1 MPVLSIPILPNHQK
15 FQRYKLAEKV
25 KYIGTGRRKSSVA
38 RVALT
43 TPGNGI
49 IMINGQDIVDYIP
62 RDSLV
67 TVIKQPLVALEKETE
82 YDVEVNV
89 NGGGLS
95 GQSGAIRLGLSRAL
109 IKVNSDFRSLL
120 KSNGLL
126 TRDARKVER
135 KKPGQ
140 PGARKKFQFS
150 KR

>member
-1 MPVLSIPILPNHQK
+1 
-15 FQRYKLAEKV
+15 LADKAT
-25 KYIGTGRRKSSVA
+25 YIGIGRRKRSVA
-38 RVALT
+38 RVVLT
-43 TPGNGI
+43 SPGKGNI
-49 IMINGQDIVDYIP
+49 TINGLNIEDYIP

-67 TVIKQPLVALEKETE
+67 TMIKQPLVTLEQENG
-82 YDVEVNV
+82 YDINVNV
-89 NGGGLS
+89 SGGGLS

-109 IKVNSDFRSLL
+109 LNVNPDNRSLL

>member
-1 MPVLSIPILPNHQK
+1 
-15 FQRYKLAEKV
+15 LAEKAT
-25 KYIGTGRRKSSVA
+25 YIGTGRRKSSVA
-38 RVALT
+38 RVILT
-43 TPGNGI
+43 SPGKGDIVINGI
-49 IMINGQDIVDYIP
+49 SIEEYMP
-62 RDSLV
+62 RESLV
-67 TVIKQPLVALEKETE
+67 TVVKQPLVAVEKEST
-82 YDVEVNV
+82 YDIKASV

-109 IKVNSDFRSLL
+109 IELNSDNRSLL

-126 TRDARKVER
+126 TRDSRKVER

>member
-1 MPVLSIPILPNHQK
+1 MANKAIFV
-15 FQRYKLAEKV
+15 
-25 KYIGTGRRKSSVA
+25 GTGRRKSSVA
-38 RVALT
+38 RVIISS
-43 TPGNGI
+43 PGKGNVI
-49 IMINGQDIVDYIP
+49 INGVKIDDYIS
-62 RDSLV
+62 RDSLI
-67 TVIKQPLVALEKETE
+67 TMIKQPLVALEQETG
-82 YDVEVNV
+82 YDINVNV
-89 NGGGLS
+89 SGGGLS

-109 IKVNSDFRSLL
+109 LKVNPENRSLL

>member
-1 MPVLSIPILPNHQK
+1 MADKAIFL
-15 FQRYKLAEKV
+15 
-25 KYIGTGRRKSSVA
+25 GTGRRKSSIA
-38 RVALT
+38 RVILNS
-43 TPGNGI
+43 PGKGKI
-49 IMINGQDIVDYIP
+49 VINGVNIENYIA
-62 RDSLV
+62 RDSLI
-67 TVIKQPLVALEKETE
+67 TMIKQPLVALEQET
-82 YDVEVNV
+82 DFDINVNV
-89 NGGGLS
+89 SGGGLS

-109 IKVNSDFRSLL
+109 IKVNSDNRSQL

>member
-1 MPVLSIPILPNHQK
+1 
-15 FQRYKLAEKV
+15 LADKS

-38 RVALT
+38 RVVLSS
-43 TPGNGI
+43 PGKGNI
-49 IMINGQDIVDYIP
+49 IINGVKIEDYIP

-67 TVIKQPLVALEKETE
+67 TVIKQPLVALEQENGFNIN
-82 YDVEVNV
+82 VNV
-89 NGGGLS
+89 SGGGLS

-109 IKVNSDFRSLL
+109 LKVNPDNRSLL

>member
-1 MPVLSIPILPNHQK
+1 MADK
-15 FQRYKLAEKV
+15 AT
-25 KYIGTGRRKSSVA
+25 YIGTGRRKRSVA
-38 RVALT
+38 RVVVT
-43 TPGNGI
+43 SPGKGNI
-49 IMINGQDIVDYIP
+49 TINGLNIEDYIP

-67 TVIKQPLVALEKETE
+67 TMIKQPLVTLEQENG
-82 YDVEVNV
+82 YDINVNV
-89 NGGGLS
+89 SGGGLS

-109 IKVNSDFRSLL
+109 LNVNLDNRSLL

>member
-1 MPVLSIPILPNHQK
+1 MADK
-15 FQRYKLAEKV
+15 AT
-25 KYIGTGRRKSSVA
+25 YIGTGRRKRSVA
-38 RVALT
+38 RVVLT
-43 TPGNGI
+43 SPGKGNI
-49 IMINGQDIVDYIP
+49 TINGLNIEDYIP

-67 TVIKQPLVALEKETE
+67 TMIKQPLVTLEQENG
-82 YDVEVNV
+82 YDINVNV
-89 NGGGLS
+89 GGGGLS

-109 IKVNSDFRSLL
+109 LNVNPDNRSLL

-126 TRDARKVER
+126 TRDSRKVER

>member
-1 MPVLSIPILPNHQK
+1 MAADK
-15 FQRYKLAEKV
+15 A

-38 RVALT
+38 RVELT
-43 TPGNGI
+43 SPGKGKI
-49 IMINGQDIVDYIP
+49 FINGVNIEDYIP
-62 RDSLV
+62 RESLI
-67 TVIKQPLVALEKETE
+67 TVIKQPLVALDQESG
-82 YDVEVNV
+82 YDIKVNV

-109 IKVNSDFRSLL
+109 LQVNSDNRSLL
-120 KSNGLL
+120 KSSGLL

>member
-1 MPVLSIPILPNHQK
+1 MS
-15 FQRYKLAEKV
+15 
-25 KYIGTGRRKSSVA
+25 
-38 RVALT
+38 
-43 TPGNGI
+43 PGKGKI
-49 IMINGQDIVDYIP
+49 IINGVSIEDYIP

-67 TVIKQPLVALEKETE
+67 TMIKQPLVALEQETV
-82 YDVEVNV
+82 YDINVNV
-89 NGGGLS
+89 SGGGLS

-109 IKVNSDFRSLL
+109 LNVNPDNRSLL

-126 TRDARKVER
+126 IRDSRKVER

>member
-1 MPVLSIPILPNHQK
+1 MGSGK
-15 FQRYKLAEKV
+15 
-25 KYIGTGRRKSSVA
+25 
-38 RVALT
+38 
-43 TPGNGI
+43 GNI
-49 IMINGQDIVDYIP
+49 VINGVNIEDYIS
-62 RDSLV
+62 RDSLI
-67 TVIKQPLVALEKETE
+67 TIIKQPLVALEQETK
-82 YDVEVNV
+82 YDVKVNV
-89 NGGGLS
+89 SGGGLS

-109 IKVNSDFRSLL
+109 LKVNPDDRSLL

>member
-1 MPVLSIPILPNHQK
+1 M
-15 FQRYKLAEKV
+15 AGKV
-25 KYIGTGRRKSSVA
+25 KYAGTGRRKSSVA
-38 RVALT
+38 RVVIT
-43 TPGNGI
+43 SPGKGNI
-49 IMINGQDIVDYIP
+49 LINGVNIENYVP

-67 TVIKQPLVALEKETE
+67 TMIKQPLVTLEQENG
-82 YDVEVNV
+82 YDINVNV
-89 NGGGLS
+89 SGGGLS

-109 IKVNSDFRSLL
+109 LNVNPDNRSLL

>member
-1 MPVLSIPILPNHQK
+1 MADKSI
-15 FQRYKLAEKV
+15 YT
-25 KYIGTGRRKSSVA
+25 GTGRRKSSVA
-38 RVALT
+38 RVVIMS
-43 TPGNGI
+43 PGKGNVV
-49 IMINGQDIVDYIP
+49 INGVKIEDYIP
-62 RDSLV
+62 RDSLI
-67 TVIKQPLVALEKETE
+67 TMIKQPLVATEQETE
-82 YDVEVNV
+82 YDINVNV
-89 NGGGLS
+89 NGGGLT

-109 IKVNSDFRSLL
+109 LKVNPDNRTKL

>member
-1 MPVLSIPILPNHQK
+1 MADKATFL
-15 FQRYKLAEKV
+15 
-25 KYIGTGRRKSSVA
+25 GTGRRKSSIA
-38 RVALT
+38 RVILNS
-43 TPGNGI
+43 PGKGKI
-49 IMINGQDIVDYIP
+49 VINGVNIENYIA
-62 RDSLV
+62 RDSLI
-67 TVIKQPLVALEKETE
+67 TMIKQPLVALEQET
-82 YDVEVNV
+82 DFDINVNV

-109 IKVNSDFRSLL
+109 LKLNPDNRSLL
-120 KSNGLL
+120 KSIGLL